1 MHNFRR
7 LPKMQKM
14 LLALIALIAL
24 GVTGYFLYAQQP
36 VGPDTE
42 GVACTMEAKLCP
54 DGVTYV
60 GRQGPKCEFAACPTP
75 TTPSTKQTETVT
87 LKVGERK
94 QVLGIYI
101 TPLSILEDSRCPI
114 DVQCIQAGTVRVK
127 MLAESGMGNG
137 DLTLRLNELGT
148 TETEE
153 ITLTDV
159 SPAPRSTVEIA
170 KGEYRLTFV
179 VTKR

>member
-1 MHNFRR
+1 
-7 LPKMQKM
+7 
-14 LLALIALIAL
+14 
-24 GVTGYFLYAQQP
+24 
-36 VGPDTE
+36 
-42 GVACTMEAKLCP
+42 
-54 DGVTYV
+54 
-60 GRQGPKCEFAACPTP
+60 
-75 TTPSTKQTETVT
+75 
-87 LKVGERK
+87 
-94 QVLGIYI
+94 
-101 TPLSILEDSRCPI
+101 
-114 DVQCIQAGTVRVK
+114 